1 MQFMLAQFTAKKSP
15 KAAMKALD
23 GHINEAEA

>member
-1 MQFMLAQFTAKKSP
+1 MQFLMAQSMFETTP

-23 GHINEAEA
+23 GHISDADA